1 VRGYHPYMSLF
12 SKIGSRPVA
21 VASLTGMTA
30 IQMTLVTIGNITDFG
45 TNQSFVRH
53 VLSMDTT
60 FKSPHLMWRAVTSPG
75 LADATYLAIISWEAL
90 TALIFVTGLVTWLR
104 VLRTPR
110 LAPLATNLATTGWI
124 MQLMLFGVGFIAI
137 GGEWFQMWQS
147 SDWNGLQPALQNF
160 LIASVGLLLTYL
172 PRRPAAHE
180 EDHKSEAVS

>member
-1 VRGYHPYMSLF
+1 MSLF
-12 SKIGSRPVA
+12 GKIGSRSVA

-30 IQMTLVTIGNITDFG
+30 LQMTLVAIGNITDFG

-60 FKSPHLMWRAVTSPG
+60 FKSPHTMWRAVTSSG
-75 LADATYLAIISWEAL
+75 LADAAYVAIISWEVL
-90 TALIFVTGLVTWLR
+90 TALILIAGLVTWLR

-110 LAPLATNLATTGWI
+110 LAPLARNLATTGWI
-124 MQLMLFGVGFIAI
+124 MQLILFGVGFIAI

-172 PRRPAAHE
+172 PHRTTAPE
-180 EDHKSEAVS
+180 EGI